1 MLRKIASSER
11 VFCAFRGE
19 TGNRPFRA
27 ADGKGVL
34 AVSTDH
40 LRGPGSQA
48 VLASEEA
55 VTEFCTLSPSA
66 VLILDSTQ
74 TIMQTNDIAAEL
86 FGATSPA
93 ALVGRDLSDFM
104 SAPSRTEL
112 RRICNELAAGAAAT
126 LSGRLAVEKYGG
138 DTLSIGVSARRISWG
153 KHTGTLCVVSDIS
166 DILSPLVQPSQ
177 VAERA
182 QQRLQEAI
190 ETMSEGFALFDSDR
204 RLVLFNENYRRKIWP
219 RLADFIKVGLTFDEI
234 VREALNRYVW
244 EASGVDTETLLKQA
258 ISRHEDVPSVHEIQ
272 YPDGRCI
279 QQNKRR
285 TSDGGI
291 VSVYLDITE
300 LKRREAE
307 ISETQDRHRRL
318 LETLPDG
325 VVIHSGGKFA
335 YLNPAAIQL
344 LGGKTYTDL
353 IGRNSDDFVPPED
366 RAASLARLERVLNEH
381 VTFPPEEQRRM
392 RLDGRIINVEVRHT
406 FIQWNAKPA
415 VLTILRDLTERKRA
429 EFALQETERRY
440 LTIAGNLP
448 GAVYQRVMYPD
459 GTIVYPYVSRG
470 VFETHGV
477 DSEDVKQD
485 GRLLTERVHPDDRD
499 RFAKALK
506 ESMDDRKPFDIEVRN
521 IKPDGR
527 LVWVRSLA
535 RSRRRDD
542 GATVWDG
549 IFVDITARKQA
560 EERAA
565 QAHRW
570 LTEAI
575 DSLSDGFS
583 LWDADDRLV
592 LWNDKF
598 IEGHPQ
604 RDLLLEA
611 GLEFSKLI
619 EHTANN
625 LRNRMDNRMDD
636 EQAAGW
642 IVERVQQHQE
652 ARGSYEIHT
661 STDRWLLVTERRT
674 HEGYTVGIYTDIT
687 DRKKAE
693 NELHASE
700 ERYRKLVQVSPDAII
715 VDRGGIIV
723 FANQTAAKMFGFGK
737 PDDLLGADALD
748 LVDDEYKV
756 VILSRRGRL
765 KASDPSSFEPYKY
778 VRRDGVVRHCES
790 AVSGI
795 TWEGDEATLVVIRD
809 TEERVQ
815 AERQQAIFGAVLDQA
830 ADSIELSDLDFSLTY
845 VNPAFET
852 MSGYASAE
860 VVGKRP
866 GDLFRPDDCDAE
878 LYAHIEETV
887 RSGRAWSGV
896 MRARRKDGAE
906 YEQEATI
913 SPVFNENGEIENYVA
928 IKRDISQ
935 RVETQRELA
944 ETEERHRRLL
954 ALTPDAIYVHVDA
967 KIVLVNS
974 AAVEVFGAK
983 DEDELIGVSIYD
995 LMHDDVIPVA
1005 EEYQQRKKTTSR
1017 MEQRRRRLDGKEFWA
1032 SVSITP
1038 LTWKGERGALV
1049 ILRDISEQRQAQR
1062 ELVRA
1067 MEAAE
1072 IANKS
1077 KSEFLANM
1085 SHELRTPLNAII
1097 GFSEIMQNE
1106 MFGEIGNDHYTAY
1119 ARDIH
1124 ESGMHLLYV
1133 INDILDLSKIEAGK
1147 LSLNLSDV
1155 KIADAIDASVRL
1167 IRQSAADAN
1176 VTVETRLG
1184 DDLPMLRVDLRML
1197 KQMLMNLLSNAIKF
1211 TPTGGRVRIT
1221 ATRAG
1226 AEHVKIAVVDTG
1238 IGISREDLPRVLE
1251 PFVQAE
1257 HPVTPREAGTGLGLP
1272 LTKSLAE
1279 LHGGTFQLWS
1289 RVGFGTR
1296 AALRLPVSAEN
1307 TDKTGPPRRS

>member
-1 MLRKIASSER
+1 
-11 VFCAFRGE
+11 
-19 TGNRPFRA
+19 
-27 ADGKGVL
+27 
-34 AVSTDH
+34 
-40 LRGPGSQA
+40 
-48 VLASEEA
+48 
-55 VTEFCTLSPSA
+55 
-66 VLILDSTQ
+66 
-74 TIMQTNDIAAEL
+74 
-86 FGATSPA
+86 
-93 ALVGRDLSDFM
+93 
-104 SAPSRTEL
+104 
-112 RRICNELAAGAAAT
+112 
-126 LSGRLAVEKYGG
+126 
-138 DTLSIGVSARRISWG
+138 
-153 KHTGTLCVVSDIS
+153 
-166 DILSPLVQPSQ
+166 
-177 VAERA
+177 
-182 QQRLQEAI
+182 
-190 ETMSEGFALFDSDR
+190 
-204 RLVLFNENYRRKIWP
+204 
-219 RLADFIKVGLTFDEI
+219 
-234 VREALNRYVW
+234 VW
-244 EASGVDTETLLKQA
+244 EAAGVDTETLLQQA

-307 ISETQDRHRRL
+307 SSETQDRHRRL

-344 LGGKTYTDL
+344 LGGKTHTDL
-353 IGRNSDDFVPPED
+353 IGRNSHDFVLPED
-366 RAASLARLERVLNEH
+366 HAASLARLDRVLNEQ
-381 VTFPPEEQRRM
+381 VPFPPEEQRRM
-392 RLDGRIINVEVRHT
+392 CLDGRIINVEVRDT

-415 VLTILRDLTERKRA
+415 VLTVLRDLTERKRA

-440 LTIAGNLP
+440 LTIAENLP

-506 ESMDDRKPFDIEVRN
+506 ESMDDQKPFDIEVRN

-549 IFVDITARKQA
+549 IFVDITTRKEA
-560 EERAA
+560 EERAS
-565 QAHRW
+565 QAYRW

-575 DSLSDGFS
+575 DSLSDGFA

-598 IEGHPQ
+598 IEDLPQ
-604 RDLLLEA
+604 RDLVLEA
-611 GLEFSKLI
+611 GLEFLSLI

-625 LRNRMDNRMDD
+625 LRIRMDD
-636 EQAAGW
+636 EPVAGW
-642 IVERVQQHQE
+642 VVARVQQHQE
-652 ARGSYEIHT
+652 ARGSHEVHT
-661 STDRWLLVTERRT
+661 STDRWLLITERRT

-700 ERYRKLVQVSPDAII
+700 ERYRKLVQVSPDAIV
-715 VDRGGIIV
+715 VDRGGVVI
-723 FANQTAAKMFGFGK
+723 FANETAANMFGFGK
-737 PDDLLGADALD
+737 PEDLLGADSLD
-748 LVDDEYKV
+748 LVDDEYR
-756 VILSRRGRL
+756 ISLLSRRGRL
-765 KASDPSSFEPYKY
+765 KASEPSSFEPYKY

-790 AVSGI
+790 AVSRI
-795 TWEGDEATLVVIRD
+795 TWEGDEAMLVVIRD

-815 AERQQAIFGAVLDQA
+815 AERQQALFGAVLDQA
-830 ADSIELSDLDFSLTY
+830 ADSIELSDHNFTLTY
-845 VNPAFET
+845 VNPAFEM
-852 MSGYASAE
+852 MSGYPSAE

-866 GDLFRPDDCDAE
+866 GDLLRPDEYDLT
-878 LYAHIEETV
+878 LYADIEDV
-887 RSGRAWSGV
+887 IKSGSACSGV
-896 MRARRKDGAE
+896 MRARRNDGAE
-906 YEQEATI
+906 YDQEATI

-967 KIVLVNS
+967 KIVLANS

-995 LMHDDVIPVA
+995 LMHDDIIPMA
-1005 EEYQQRKKTTSR
+1005 EEYQRRKETTTR

-1049 ILRDISEQRQAQR
+1049 ILRDISEQRRAQR

-1067 MEAAE
+1067 VEAAE

-1106 MFGEIGNDHYTAY
+1106 MFGEIGNDRYTAY

-1147 LSLNLSDV
+1147 LSLTLAEVNLADV
-1155 KIADAIDASVRL
+1155 IDASIRL
-1167 IRQSAADAN
+1167 IRQTAADADI
-1176 VTVETRLG
+1176 TVESKLG
-1184 DDLPMLRVDLRML
+1184 DDLPVVRVDLRML
-1197 KQMLMNLLSNAIKF
+1197 KQMLMNLMSNAIKF

-1221 ATRAG
+1221 AARAG
-1226 AEHVKIAVVDTG
+1226 AEYVKIAVVDTG
-1238 IGISREDLPRVLE
+1238 IGISPEDLPRVLE

-1257 HPVTPREAGTGLGLP
+1257 HPVANRETGTGLGLP

-1296 AALRLPVSAEN
+1296 AVLRLPVSGEN
-1307 TDKTGPPRRS
+1307 PN